1 MEELKDYSGGFKPD
15 LRLQD
20 FSKDRLVELWHTAC
34 RLFVLIDGLWYS
46 LVSDKF
52 GSAEAG

>member
-20 FSKDRLVELWHTAC
+20 FPKDRLVELWHTAC